1 MTSVTRTQSL
11 SWRYW
16 LALLGVIA
24 LCLFMGLGSYPI
36 ENVNEGLYAEI
47 AREMLMSGHYL
58 IPHLNHVPYLEKP
71 PLLYWLMAF
80 SMKLFGLNAFA
91 ARIIPAISAV
101 GVVLITTRFAQ
112 FYHRAREGFLAGIIL
127 ASGIGFILIS
137 RVVLF
142 DMLLTCLMTITL
154 VYFYVWY
161 TRPDKKIYL
170 RAAYLGL
177 GLAMMTKGFVAPVLV
192 MGIVVTFHLWQR
204 VSFKQFIRLI
214 DPMGIA
220 LCLVIFL
227 PWLIAAADKLPG
239 FIHQFVWN
247 EQIGRFFNFRYPR
260 DYHSGPLYFYIP
272 VLLLYLFPWSLFTP
286 SLFIRRKRTPSEKQ
300 WHRFLWAWMLVPFVF
315 FSLAGDKGN
324 CYMLVSVP
332 AFALLLANR
341 ILEIQSSNRFQWH
354 VLAFWFFWIVALL
367 VFLILGLSHY
377 IGFISSKLT
386 LPDNLLLSRY
396 LFVGVF
402 LLGVVV
408 MLLRRSR
415 FSLGVYLGGFVLLS
429 VSFVIFL
436 IGDKQATANIRSEQQ
451 IVSYMNKY
459 DAQRP
464 VYVFQNFETISSLF
478 FYEQRRVN
486 MIESISNDLYYG
498 SRTPEAKGWFVSLPD
513 FTTIAKRQQP
523 VFIVIKNVN
532 IPQFINRQADVRFC
546 RLITIAKVSVLSNR
560 LI

>member
-1 MTSVTRTQSL
+1 
-11 SWRYW
+11 
-16 LALLGVIA
+16 
-24 LCLFMGLGSYPI
+24 
-36 ENVNEGLYAEI
+36 
-47 AREMLMSGHYL
+47 
-58 IPHLNHVPYLEKP
+58 
-71 PLLYWLMAF
+71 
-80 SMKLFGLNAFA
+80 
-91 ARIIPAISAV
+91 
-101 GVVLITTRFAQ
+101 
-112 FYHRAREGFLAGIIL
+112 
-127 ASGIGFILIS
+127 
-137 RVVLF
+137 
-142 DMLLTCLMTITL
+142 
-154 VYFYVWY
+154 
-161 TRPDKKIYL
+161 
-170 RAAYLGL
+170 
-177 GLAMMTKGFVAPVLV
+177 
-192 MGIVVTFHLWQR
+192 
-204 VSFKQFIRLI
+204 
-214 DPMGIA
+214 
-220 LCLVIFL
+220 
-227 PWLIAAADKLPG
+227 
-239 FIHQFVWN
+239 
-247 EQIGRFFNFRYPR
+247 
-260 DYHSGPLYFYIP
+260 
-272 VLLLYLFPWSLFTP
+272 
-286 SLFIRRKRTPSEKQ
+286 
-300 WHRFLWAWMLVPFVF
+300 
-315 FSLAGDKGN
+315 
-324 CYMLVSVP
+324 MLVSVP

-386 LPDNLLLSRY
+386 LPDNLLLLSRC

-513 FTTIAKRQQP
+513 FTTIAKRPQP

-560 LI
+560 LSDKNCNVMQQFPLITERELLP